1 MSSGTPRF
9 DETAGLVQ
17 RLAVVMEAGLSPV
30 SALRH
35 VAAAQTADRR
45 SAILDAVV
53 DGVDSAHD
61 VPDRLL
67 DALTVAE
74 PQERSAWAAVA
85 AGWNVANASGAGLAP
100 TLARLSDVLRA
111 LAQSSR
117 EVEVALAGPVATGRI
132 VLALPAVGIGLG
144 LVLGFDVVG
153 AFATVPG
160 LVCLVMGGALIALG
174 VRWNRRLV
182 RRARTVDATPGL
194 GLDLLAVAA
203 SGGSALPRARE
214 LVDVALAETG
224 LPALD
229 SRVDATLRFALAAG
243 VPVVALL
250 RAEAEEERRA
260 ASSHA
265 ARLAA
270 ELESRLLLPLGLCI
284 LPAFVLLGV
293 VPIALSIV
301 STTAVAL

>member
-1 MSSGTPRF
+1 VSRGGPGF
-9 DETAGLVQ
+9 DQTAGIVQ

-35 VAAAQTADRR
+35 VAAAQQPDSR
-45 SAILDAVV
+45 STILDAVA
-53 DGVDSAHD
+53 DRLDSAHE
-61 VPDRLL
+61 VPDRLVEAMTAAPA
-67 DALTVAE
+67 D
-74 PQERSAWAAVA
+74 ERSAWAAIA
-85 AGWNVANASGAGLAP
+85 AGWSVANASGAGLAP
-100 TLARLSDVLRA
+100 TLARLAEVLRA
-111 LAQSSR
+111 LAQASR

-132 VLALPAVGIGLG
+132 VLALPAVGVGLG
-144 LVLGFDVVG
+144 VILGFDVMG

-160 LVCLVMGGALIALG
+160 IICLALGTGLIVLG
-174 VRWNRRLV
+174 VRWNRLLV

-194 GLDLLAVAA
+194 ALDLLAVGA

-214 LVDVALAETG
+214 LVEAALAETG

-229 SRVDATLRFALAAG
+229 GRVDATLQFALAAG

-260 ASSHA
+260 ARSQA
-265 ARLAA
+265 ARQAA

-284 LPAFVLLGV
+284 LPAFVVLGV
-293 VPIALSIV
+293 VPIALSII